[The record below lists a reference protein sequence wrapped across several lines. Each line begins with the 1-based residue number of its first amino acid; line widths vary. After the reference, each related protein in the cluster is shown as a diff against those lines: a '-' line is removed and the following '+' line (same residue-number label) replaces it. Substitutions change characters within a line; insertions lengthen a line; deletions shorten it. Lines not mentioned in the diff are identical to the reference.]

1 MTFLSKLTITQLKRP
16 TKSTPQEQRRNKLIT
31 KLEEQLALAEAQK
44 AGKRYV
50 VMKSA
55 WTRDDNGNKQKVQR
69 EKIVRPWFWP
79 DANGLCMVVKYG
91 STALELAKGK
101 RALTVPSI
109 DAVPDAITTVI
120 AAVKA
125 GELDTSIENSVAN
138 IDTNKGAV
146 TSALSWVPCSL
157 YERRPVS
164 FCITMS
170 PPQCR
175 SCNWSAASTIDKIV
189 LEVPTLKI
197 F

>member
-16 TKSTPQEQRRNKLIT
+16 TKSTPQEQRRNKLIV

-44 AGKRYV
+44 QGKRYV

-55 WTRDDNGNKQKVQR
+55 WTRDDSGNKQKVQR

-101 RALTVPSI
+101 RAVTVPSI
-109 DAVPDAITTVI
+109 DAVPDAINTVI

-125 GELDTSIENSVAN
+125 GELDNAVEATIAAGKSKMS
-138 IDTNKGAV
+138 KG
-146 TSALSWVPCSL
+146 
-157 YERRPVS
+157 
-164 FCITMS
+164 
-170 PPQCR
+170 
-175 SCNWSAASTIDKIV
+175 
-189 LEVPTLKI
+189 
-197 F
+197 

>member
-1 MTFLSKLTITQLKRP
+1 MTFLSKLALTQLKRP

-55 WTRDDNGNKQKVQR
+55 WTRDDSGNKQKVQR

-125 GELDTSIENSVAN
+125 GELDTSIENSVAASKSKM
-138 IDTNKGAV
+138 NKA
-146 TSALSWVPCSL
+146 
-157 YERRPVS
+157 
-164 FCITMS
+164 
-170 PPQCR
+170 
-175 SCNWSAASTIDKIV
+175 
-189 LEVPTLKI
+189 
-197 F
+197 